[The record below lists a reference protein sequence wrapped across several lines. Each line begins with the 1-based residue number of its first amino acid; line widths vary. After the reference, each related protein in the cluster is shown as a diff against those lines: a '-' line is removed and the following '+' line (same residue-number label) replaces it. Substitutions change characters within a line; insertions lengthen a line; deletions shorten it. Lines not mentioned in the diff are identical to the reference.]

1 MPNPIQS
8 SLSPLEIS
16 ENGGV
21 TWLVCI
27 CTKSFNLPMQTQTTT
42 EYTQCGPIIGIGP
55 YSHDPVIQAICDI
68 YPNPLQFS
76 YKEAIRIQ
84 DAQVANTMGRIM
96 YRIQYPGTGSVGF
109 AYYICGAAYI
119 TDTQLTNQ
127 TNSAVAFSFTLKG
140 NGEPSLVPGVLP
152 AP

>member
-1 MPNPIQS
+1 MPNPVQS
-8 SLSPLEIS
+8 TLSPLEIS

-21 TWLVCI
+21 TWKICI
-27 CTKSFNLPMQTQTTT
+27 CTKSYTVPFQTQSTI

-55 YSHDPVIQAICDI
+55 YSHDPTIQAICDI
-68 YPNPLQFS
+68 YPSATQWT
-76 YKEAIRIQ
+76 YKDAIRVQ
-84 DAQVANTMGRIM
+84 DAQVANTQGRIM
-96 YRIQYPGTGSVGF
+96 YRVQYPGTGSVGY

-119 TDTQLTNQ
+119 TDTSLINT